1 MASLTMRSLLVSP
14 RWPLAFNRFMWYLT
28 HMIIKLVGKVAISTS
43 STGHIRAAFF
53 NDLYF
58 LIDLL
63 IIIIVVKLLKDL
75 FFER

>member
-1 MASLTMRSLLVSP
+1 
-14 RWPLAFNRFMWYLT
+14 
-28 HMIIKLVGKVAISTS
+28 MIIKLVGKVAISTS